1 MPKGGVR
8 ACRRVMLFASKGGMG
23 KTTIASNLLVS
34 AAQDGFKSI
43 GVDFDGQKSLMSW
56 FDARGQHPSAAE
68 MVAVDVGPAPLD
80 EWEMVLDQTGRNY
93 DLAIFDMP
101 PGIDPNLQALLAS
114 LAPRMDLIII
124 PTPPERPSYG
134 KVVDFMGQFRKS
146 GLKSIWVLNKVVKNR
161 NSLREARAELTE
173 HGPVCPVEI
182 TMRDEVWRAF
192 DVGSAVSE
200 LGDAASH
207 AEMQGVWKFAR
218 GCLSC

>member
-1 MPKGGVR
+1 MPKGESRG
-8 ACRRVMLFASKGGMG
+8 CRRVMLFASKGGMG
-23 KTTIASNLLVS
+23 KSTIASNLLVA
-34 AAQDGFKSI
+34 AAQDGFKAV
-43 GVDFDGQKSLMSW
+43 GVDFDGQKSLTSW
-56 FDARGQHPSAAE
+56 FEARGQHPSVSE
-68 MVAVDVGPAPLD
+68 MASVDVGPAPLD
-80 EWEMVLDQTGRNY
+80 EWEMVFDQTDRDY
-93 DLAIFDMP
+93 DLAVFDMP
-101 PGIDPNLQALLAS
+101 PGIDANLAALLAS

-134 KVVDFMGQFRKS
+134 KVIEFMSQFRKS
-146 GLKSIWVLNKVVKNR
+146 GLKTIWVLNKVVKNR

-192 DVGSAVSE
+192 DAGCAVAE
-200 LGDAASH
+200 LGDAAGL